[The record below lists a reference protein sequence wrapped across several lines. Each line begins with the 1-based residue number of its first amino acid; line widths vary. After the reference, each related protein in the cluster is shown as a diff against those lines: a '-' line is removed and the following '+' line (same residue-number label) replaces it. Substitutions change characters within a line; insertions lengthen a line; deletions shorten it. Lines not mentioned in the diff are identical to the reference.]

1 MKLQPLIYATADAIK
16 LFPQPGGPY
25 KRVALGGFI
34 IVRRI
39 NNF

>member
-34 IVRRI
+34 Y
-39 NNF
+39 NC